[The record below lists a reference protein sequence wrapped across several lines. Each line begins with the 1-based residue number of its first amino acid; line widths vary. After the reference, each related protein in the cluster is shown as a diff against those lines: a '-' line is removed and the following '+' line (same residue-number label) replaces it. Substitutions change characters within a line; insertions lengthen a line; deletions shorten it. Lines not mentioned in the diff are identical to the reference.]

1 MPIVLNK
8 NHKLDTDG
16 VTPRKCF
23 KFGADALKLVDA
35 NTNTTFARIFR
46 EDFSLIFQIDESLKS
61 EIIFTECASTGA
73 DIKNPANTSWS
84 IINENGYLK
93 VFIHEANQVNSLVYK
108 SVNRIFNTLERKV
121 YSLIWDNTTFELLL
135 YVNSLS
141 ESLVLDT
148 SNVNYRTNKNQF
160 TSLNLVTP
168 SVAGWFFQ
176 GGGLIFNSYSVK
188 GGDFTSY
195 YDGYVNVKLTQP
207 QLNTIYQDIQDTRPL
222 PPTGTAKILVAS
234 DRGASDYDIYQV
246 NGDFTDP
253 ILKTGLTPGDMLY
266 PTWGKNLLK
275 DEYIFMHGVEPKV
288 FKENVGIKDMP
299 FFLSTAQS
307 GYSTAWEQVYN
318 NFNSSI
324 GLNDIIDTFGY
335 TSATFTYGKL
345 DSNDKE
351 NSIYFASGYTP
362 LPFEPII
369 QTANSPYLW
378 NGSRKWVE
386 SHPTNANK
394 VLLTNRDSDGVNGIW
409 EWNKTTN
416 TLGSLIYGTS
426 FIGNDT
432 EIRHLKYNS
441 DGTKI
446 GFTANTSL
454 GANKHAFI
462 CDVDGS
468 NLIDLG
474 ANIEFCSFGN
484 LASET
489 DIIILFNRYEFSV
502 THNASFWR
510 IYSRNLTTNAEV
522 NLSGDVPYNDYSCD
536 WKA

>member
-23 KFGADALKLVDA
+23 KFGSDDLKLVDA

-46 EDFSLIFQIDESLKS
+46 ENFTFTFQMDESLKS

-73 DIKNPANTSWS
+73 DVKNPANTSWS

-135 YVNSLS
+135 YINSLP
-141 ESLVLDT
+141 ESLILDT

-176 GGGLIFNSYSVK
+176 GGGLIFNSYPIK
-188 GGDFTSY
+188 GGDFTTY
-195 YDGYVNVKLTQP
+195 YDSYINVKLTQA
-207 QLNTIYQDIQDTRPL
+207 QLNTIYQDIQDTRLL

-234 DRGASDYDIYQV
+234 DRGASGYDIYQV
-246 NGDFTDP
+246 NSDFTDE
-253 ILKTGLTPGDMLY
+253 ILKSGLTPGDMFY

-275 DEYIFMHGVEPKV
+275 DEYIFIHQTKSKV
-288 FKENVGIKDMP
+288 LKESTGIQEMNV
-299 FFLSTAQS
+299 FLSTAQS
-307 GYSTAWEQVYN
+307 AYTAFWDQGYT
-318 NFNSSI
+318 NFNSGL
-324 GLNDIIDTFGY
+324 GLNDAIDTFGY
-335 TSATFTYGKL
+335 SYGSLFTYATL
-345 DSNDKE
+345 DTNNKE
-351 NSIYFASGYTP
+351 NSLYFVYGYTP

-369 QTANSPYLW
+369 QMAYPYYFSA
-378 NGSRKWVE
+378 SRKWVE
-386 SHPTNANK
+386 SHPINSDI
-394 VLLTNRDSDGVNGIW
+394 LLLSNRDGNGVNGIW

-416 TLGSLIYGTS
+416 ALGILIYGTS
-426 FIGNDT
+426 FIGNDN
-432 EIRHLKYNS
+432 EIKHPRYNS
-441 DGTKI
+441 NGTKI

-454 GANKHAFI
+454 GANPHAFI
-462 CDVDGS
+462 CDIDGL

-474 ANIEFCSFGN
+474 ANIEFCAFGN

-510 IYSRNLTTNAEV
+510 IYSRNLTTNLEV

-536 WKA
+536 WKL